1 MGNIRVYI
9 KVSFRLDS
17 FLDSR
22 ERRKANLTV
31 SMSKSSSSS
40 SASFLLPT
48 NFHPKKKFRKKR
60 KRGRVLSVSVTGFL
74 NLVYTYSLTCKEA
87 DSTAMWCF
95 CRKLMTKKY
104 WKILLVLWNERKI
117 TMVRLTGVLPCYL
130 HKKSHTSQ
138 TINSPMIYQ

>member
-48 NFHPKKKFRKKR
+48 NFHPKKKIPKEKE
-60 KRGRVLSVSVTGFL
+60 KGKSPQRVFHRFFKLDLYLLPYLQGSRQHCHVMFLS
-74 NLVYTYSLTCKEA
+74 KI
-87 DSTAMWCF
+87 DD
-95 CRKLMTKKY
+95 KKY